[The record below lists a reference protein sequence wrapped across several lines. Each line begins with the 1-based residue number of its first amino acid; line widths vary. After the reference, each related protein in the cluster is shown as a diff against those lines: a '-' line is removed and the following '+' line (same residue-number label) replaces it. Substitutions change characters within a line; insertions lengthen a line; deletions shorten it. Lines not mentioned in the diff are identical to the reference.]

1 MSRGAKYVSPRRCT
15 MQVIIDLPEDIARQ
29 LQVNQQ
35 SVERSVLEA
44 IALEGYRSGKLTQA
58 QVRKIL
64 GFQTD
69 LQVDAFLKAHDVY
82 LDYDEEDL
90 RRDTETSRLIS
101 SR

>member
-1 MSRGAKYVSPRRCT
+1 
-15 MQVIIDLPEDIARQ
+15 MQVIIDLPEDIAQQ

-58 QVRKIL
+58 QVGKIL

-69 LQVDAFLKAHDVY
+69 LQVDAFLKAHNVY

>member
-1 MSRGAKYVSPRRCT
+1 
-15 MQVIIDLPEDIARQ
+15 MQVIIDLPEDIARL
-29 LQVNQQ
+29 LQANQQ

-64 GFQTD
+64 GFQTA

-82 LDYDEEDL
+82 MDYSVEDL
-90 RRDTETSRLIS
+90 ERDRETLERALA
-101 SR
+101 R

>member
-1 MSRGAKYVSPRRCT
+1 
-15 MQVIIDLPEDIARQ
+15 MQVMIDLPEDIARQ
-29 LQVNQQ
+29 LQSNEQ
-35 SVERSVLEA
+35 SVEHSVLEA

-90 RRDTETSRLIS
+90 QRDTETSRLIS